1 MSNFIRIF
9 VAIFSYI
16 WYNRDEE
23 VLAMKLTV
31 SKSKNSASFY
41 VQKTIRKPD
50 GKVTT
55 ITIEKLGNLTEV
67 TAKAGGKDPYVWAQE
82 YVNELNRKE
91 YDENKEILVSYSPS
105 KLLKKGE
112 QKLFNC
118 GYLFLQKIYYQLG
131 LDKICRDI
139 SGRHLFEYDLNDIL
153 SKLIYTR
160 ILFPSSK
167 LSSNRQAKKLIE
179 QPSFE
184 LHDIYRS
191 LSVLAEE
198 NDFIQAQL
206 YKNSQ
211 KVIERRKDILYY
223 DCTNYFFEL
232 EEADELRRYGK
243 SKQHQPLPIVG
254 MGLFMDH
261 DGIPLAFD
269 IYPGN
274 KNEQPTLKPLEK
286 KVIRDY
292 GMEQIIVC
300 TDAGLSSKAN
310 RKFNDKTIDGVQI
323 RSFITTQSVKQL
335 PEYLKEFALDPKG
348 WHLPGSSETFCLDEM
363 DEEADYHKVFYKDRW
378 IKEDL
383 SQKKIKNGAKPLE
396 QHLIVSFSPKYK
408 NYQRK
413 IRKGQIDRAQKL
425 IDSGNYKQRP
435 KNQND
440 PHRFIAR
447 EKATKDGEICSEE
460 LVYLDTDAI
469 LEEERYDGFYAVCTN
484 LSDMSVD
491 EIVKI
496 NKKRWEIEECFRIM
510 KTDFKARPVYLQT
523 EEHIRS
529 HFLTCFIALMIYR
542 ILEKKLKEA
551 YTCEEIIDTLRNM
564 WMARPGEKLG
574 YTPVYTRTDLTDTL
588 HETAGF
594 RTDYQIISDVNMR
607 KIIRITKKKK

>member
-1 MSNFIRIF
+1 
-9 VAIFSYI
+9 
-16 WYNRDEE
+16 
-23 VLAMKLTV
+23 MKLTV

-41 VQKTIRKPD
+41 VQKTIRKPN
-50 GKVTT
+50 GSVTT
-55 ITIEKLGNLTEV
+55 VTIEKLGNLAEV

-82 YVNELNRKE
+82 YVNELNRRE
-91 YDENKEILVSYSPS
+91 YEENKEVLVSCSPS
-105 KLLKKGE
+105 RILKKGE

-118 GYLFLQKIYYQLG
+118 GYLFLQKIYYQMG
-131 LDKICRDI
+131 VDKICRDI
-139 SGRHLFEYDLNDIL
+139 SSRHSFEYDLNDVL

-160 ILFPSSK
+160 LLFPSSK
-167 LSSNRQAKKLIE
+167 LSSNKQARKLIE

-184 LHDIYRS
+184 LHDIYRA
-191 LSVLAEE
+191 LSILSEE

-232 EEADELRRYGK
+232 EEADSLRRYGK

-254 MGLFMDH
+254 MGLFMDY

-292 GMEQIIVC
+292 GMEQLVVC

-310 RKFNDKTIDGVQI
+310 RRFNDKTVDGVPI

-335 PEYLKEFALDPKG
+335 PEYLKEFALDPEG
-348 WHLPGSSETFCLDEM
+348 WHLPGTSETFRLNEI
-363 DEEADYHKVFYKDRW
+363 DEEKDFHKVFYKDRW

-383 SQKKIKNGAKPLE
+383 SQKKIKSGAKPLE

-408 NYQRK
+408 SYQRK
-413 IRKGQIDRAQKL
+413 IRNGQIERAQKL
-425 IDSGNYKQRP
+425 IDTGNYKQRP

-440 PHRFIAR
+440 PHRFIVR
-447 EKATKDGEICSEE
+447 EKVTKDGEICSEE
-460 LVYLDTDAI
+460 VVCLNTDAI
-469 LEEERYDGFYAVCTN
+469 MEEERYDGFYAVCTN
-484 LSDMSVD
+484 RNNMRV
-491 EIVKI
+491 EEVVKI
-496 NKKRWEIEECFRIM
+496 NGKRWEIEECFRIM
-510 KTDFKARPVYLQT
+510 KTEFKARPVYLQT
-523 EEHIRS
+523 EAHIRA
-529 HFLTCFIALMIYR
+529 HFLTCFMALMIYR

-551 YTCEEIIDTLRNM
+551 FTCGEILDTLKNM

-574 YTPVYTRTDLTDTL
+574 YIPVYTRTDLTDRL

-594 RTDYQIISDVNMR
+594 RTDYQILSDVNMR
-607 KIIRITKKKK
+607 KVIRASKAKK

>member
-1 MSNFIRIF
+1 
-9 VAIFSYI
+9 
-16 WYNRDEE
+16 
-23 VLAMKLTV
+23 MKLTV

-41 VQKTIRKPD
+41 VQKTIRKPN
-50 GKVTT
+50 GSVTT
-55 ITIEKLGNLTEV
+55 VTIEKLGNLAEV

-82 YVNELNRKE
+82 YVNELNRRE
-91 YDENKEILVSYSPS
+91 YEENKEVLVSYSPS
-105 KLLKKGE
+105 RILKKGE

-118 GYLFLQKIYYQLG
+118 GYLFLQKIYYQMG
-131 LDKICRDI
+131 VDKICRDI
-139 SGRHLFEYDLNDIL
+139 SSRHSFEYDLNDVL

-160 ILFPSSK
+160 LLFPSSK
-167 LSSNRQAKKLIE
+167 LSSNKQARKLIE

-184 LHDIYRS
+184 LHDIYRA
-191 LSVLAEE
+191 LSILSEE
-198 NDFIQAQL
+198 NDFIQARL

-232 EEADELRRYGK
+232 EEADSLRRYGK

-254 MGLFMDH
+254 MGLFMDY

-292 GMEQIIVC
+292 GMEQLVVC

-310 RKFNDKTIDGVQI
+310 RRFNDKTVDGVPI

-335 PEYLKEFALDPKG
+335 PEYLKEFALDPEG
-348 WHLPGSSETFCLDEM
+348 WHLPGTSETFRLNEI
-363 DEEADYHKVFYKDRW
+363 DEEKDFHKVFYKDRW

-383 SQKKIKNGAKPLE
+383 SQKKIKSGAKPLE

-408 NYQRK
+408 SYQRK
-413 IRKGQIDRAQKL
+413 IRNGQIERAQKL
-425 IDSGNYKQRP
+425 IDTGNYKQRP

-440 PHRFIAR
+440 PHRFIVR
-447 EKATKDGEICSEE
+447 EKVTKDGEICSEE
-460 LVYLDTDAI
+460 VVCLNTDVI
-469 LEEERYDGFYAVCTN
+469 MEEERYDGFYAVCTN
-484 LSDMSVD
+484 RNGMRV
-491 EIVKI
+491 EEVVKI
-496 NKKRWEIEECFRIM
+496 NGKRWEIEECFRIM
-510 KTDFKARPVYLQT
+510 KTEFKARPVYLQT
-523 EEHIRS
+523 EAHIRA
-529 HFLTCFIALMIYR
+529 HFLTCFMALMIYR

-551 YTCEEIIDTLRNM
+551 FTCGEILDTLKNM

-574 YTPVYTRTDLTDTL
+574 YIPVYTRTDLTDRL

-594 RTDYQIISDVNMR
+594 RTDYQILSDVNMR
-607 KIIRITKKKK
+607 KVIRASKAKK